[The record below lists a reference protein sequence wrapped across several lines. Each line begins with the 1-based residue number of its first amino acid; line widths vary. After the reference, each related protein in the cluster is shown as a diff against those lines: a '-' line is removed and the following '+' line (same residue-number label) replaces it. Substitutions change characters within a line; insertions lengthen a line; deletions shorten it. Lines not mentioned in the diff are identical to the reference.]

1 MLDWLINWLG
11 KEVVFFID
19 EFGKNIHLAV
29 DTLKCIAARKYST
42 KNVFE
47 QMKRIGNDSLPVAL
61 TTILFVGM
69 VFAIQ
74 IAYEFVRFGANKVV
88 GGLLGIALTRELCP
102 ILTGVVLAGRV
113 GAAIAAE
120 LGTMKVTEQIDA
132 LRSMGTDPVNYL
144 VVPRAIAAALML
156 PVLTILTDIVGFL
169 GGYVVAV
176 WFVGISSFDMM
187 SSVESF
193 LKISDILGGLSKTIV
208 FGLIIAIV
216 ASYQGMHA
224 RGGAK
229 GVGEATTNAVV
240 ISLITIFVA
249 NYFLSIAIF
258 R

>member
-1 MLDWLINWLG
+1 MLNWLINWLG
-11 KEVVFFID
+11 KEVIFFVD

-29 DTLKCIAARKYST
+29 DTLKSIAARRYST
-42 KNVFE
+42 KNVLE
-47 QMKRIGNDSLPVAL
+47 QMKRIGNDSLSVVL

-88 GGLLGIALTRELCP
+88 GGLLSIALARELCP

-120 LGTMKVTEQIDA
+120 LGTMKVTEQVDA
-132 LRSMGTDPVNYL
+132 LRSMGTNPVDYL
-144 VVPRAIAAALML
+144 VVPRALAAALML
-156 PVLTILTDIVGFL
+156 PVLTVLTDMVGFF
-169 GGYVVAV
+169 GGYFVAV
-176 WFVGISSFDMM
+176 WFVGISSVDMIN
-187 SSVESF
+187 SVESF
-193 LKISDILGGLSKTIV
+193 LKISDVLGGLFKTIF

-216 ASYQGMHA
+216 ASYQGLHA

-249 NYFLSIAIF
+249 NYFLSVAIF